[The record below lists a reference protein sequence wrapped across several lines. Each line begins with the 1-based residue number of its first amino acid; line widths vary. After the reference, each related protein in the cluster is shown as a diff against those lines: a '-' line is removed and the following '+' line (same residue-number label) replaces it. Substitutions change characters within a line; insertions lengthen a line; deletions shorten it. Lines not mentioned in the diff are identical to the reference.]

1 MIIRAEYS
9 ALFRHVA
16 AGIVLQLPGSPG
28 SRFARRAGFPAQG
41 SFSPA
46 PSHELTVAYGCPVY
60 IDQTLKRDLLHTQRT
75 QRSLR
80 VYPLSRLR
88 ASVVFTNFP
97 IFRQCRHPYGTRQK
111 TAEASLKRS
120 AEDCKSGTYLKISR
134 SDADCT
140 PHAPKRWADVFGQIA
155 GSQKILMMVFA
166 YEVPVSPNNSRLVFR
181 YENV

>member
-1 MIIRAEYS
+1 MVPGPDTVPCPDTWQS
-9 ALFRHVA
+9 AVACRSQCLPDSNSPVGLVSRLKDLFPPRLPMNSQWHTA
-16 AGIVLQLPGSPG
+16 ALCI
-28 SRFARRAGFPAQG
+28 
-41 SFSPA
+41 
-46 PSHELTVAYGCPVY
+46 H
-60 IDQTLKRDLLHTQRT
+60 QTCCTQRT
-75 QRSLR
+75 QYSLR
-80 VYPLSRLR
+80 IYPLSRLR